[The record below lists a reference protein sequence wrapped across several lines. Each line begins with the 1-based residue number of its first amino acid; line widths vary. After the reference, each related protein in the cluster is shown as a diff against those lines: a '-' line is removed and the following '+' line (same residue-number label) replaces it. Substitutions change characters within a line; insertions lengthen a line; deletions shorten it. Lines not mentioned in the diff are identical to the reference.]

1 MDSDI
6 ELGEGLLFRGSLIK
20 GKRLG
25 FGELIRPHEFSL
37 SGIWLNNIIQFSQ
50 QAFYQKSDYKLQQ

>member
-6 ELGEGLLFRGSLIK
+6 ELGEGLLYRGTLIK
-20 GKRLG
+20 GKRVG

-37 SGIWLNNIIQFSQ
+37 SGIWWNNILQSSQ
-50 QAFYQKSDYKLQQ
+50 KSFYQKSDHKLQQ